1 MNSLNWLCT
10 ALCYFNRD
18 QNVVVTFVKKIMS
31 STVLKVCIY
40 SHQISL
46 QVTQAAQE
54 NVSQVLHI
62 IKNLFRYK
70 APENKENKRRVVR
83 AGAAP
88 TLADLAVAG
97 SVRATGGLVL
107 FAKSREGQQ
116 ELSGKGRMAT
126 WRSRRPTSWLTQ
138 CRVWPSRRRQTPYI
152 SGDGDVSL
160 KLNIK
165 AGVFYVSVKEII
177 RYIRHPKP
185 DANFPFSIQN
195 P

>member
-18 QNVVVTFVKKIMS
+18 QNVVVTFVEKIMS

-70 APENKENKRRVVR
+70 APENKHRVVR

-88 TLADLAVAG
+88 TLADLAIVG
-97 SVRATGGLVL
+97 SVRATRGLVL

-126 WRSRRPTSWLTQ
+126 WRSRQPTSWLTR
-138 CRVWPSRRRQTPYI
+138 CRI
-152 SGDGDVSL
+152 LGDGDVSL

-165 AGVFYVSVKEII
+165 AGVFSVSAKEII
-177 RYIRHPKP
+177 RQNTFAP
-185 DANFPFSIQN
+185 DLDQ
-195 P
+195 